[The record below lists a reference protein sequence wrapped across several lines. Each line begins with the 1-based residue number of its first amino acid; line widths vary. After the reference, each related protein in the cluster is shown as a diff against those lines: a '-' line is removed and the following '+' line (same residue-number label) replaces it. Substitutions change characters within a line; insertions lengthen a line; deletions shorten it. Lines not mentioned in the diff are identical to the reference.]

1 MYKRQALYDLAQ
13 TDNMG
18 LTGAAQELL
27 EQEQLWKVLTSSA
40 VRVEEKK
47 ELIRSAAPL
56 AGLEPLQ
63 AFLCLLAEE
72 GHLDLFPDILEEVH
86 QLELA
91 ADGGAVCVMTCAH
104 KPDQAALDDV
114 RRAVCLSLIHISPM
128 ILPFSQMGI
137 RSEMAERRPGI

>member
-1 MYKRQALYDLAQ
+1 MTELIQRYAAALYDLAQ

-63 AFLCLLAEE
+63 AFLCL
-72 GHLDLFPDILEEVH
+72 
-86 QLELA
+86 
-91 ADGGAVCVMTCAH
+91 
-104 KPDQAALDDV
+104 
-114 RRAVCLSLIHISPM
+114 SLIHI
-128 ILPFSQMGI
+128 
-137 RSEMAERRPGI
+137 

>member
-1 MYKRQALYDLAQ
+1 MTELIQRYAAALYDLAQ

-63 AFLCLLAEE
+63 AFLCLLAE
-72 GHLDLFPDILEEVH
+72 
-86 QLELA
+86 
-91 ADGGAVCVMTCAH
+91 
-104 KPDQAALDDV
+104 
-114 RRAVCLSLIHISPM
+114 
-128 ILPFSQMGI
+128 
-137 RSEMAERRPGI
+137 